1 MKKETKKLTGIMMI
15 AGIHYW
21 LSGYFKA
28 GLVLG
33 ILAALIVF
41 VGEKKQNHLEH
52 LLLTMVFYSGSLVM
66 SVYFARE
73 LILSGFSIIMLINCW
88 VSTVFYNSKREQL
101 YFVNQGRTTVSI
113 VFVLLMIAV
122 FVCDPVF
129 ELIYPLMGLSKAGKI
144 LVALNVTLPI
154 LITIFVSRQPFGAK
168 KLQLVKSHS
177 LSKKNVL
184 Q

>member
-73 LILSGFSIIMLINCW
+73 LILSGFSIITERN
-88 VSTVFYNSKREQL
+88 F
-101 YFVNQGRTTVSI
+101 
-113 VFVLLMIAV
+113 
-122 FVCDPVF
+122 P
-129 ELIYPLMGLSKAGKI
+129 
-144 LVALNVTLPI
+144 
-154 LITIFVSRQPFGAK
+154 
-168 KLQLVKSHS
+168 
-177 LSKKNVL
+177 
-184 Q
+184 